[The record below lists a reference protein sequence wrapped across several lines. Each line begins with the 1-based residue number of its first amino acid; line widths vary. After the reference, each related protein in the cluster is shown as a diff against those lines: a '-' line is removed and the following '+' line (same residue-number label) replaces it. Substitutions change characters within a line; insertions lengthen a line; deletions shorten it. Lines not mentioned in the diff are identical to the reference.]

1 MRRSRREIPVERE
14 QELLSAFI
22 EAYGAS
28 ETRLAVDRFL
38 RALFSARREPAAERD
53 PAESQEPADR
63 RKPAA

>member
-1 MRRSRREIPVERE
+1 
-14 QELLSAFI
+14 LLSAFI